1 MMQLYELVNSPSRR
15 RSTRAS
21 LVVALLTIVVGVVA
35 GAAVTFLPVWAGF
48 AAVLALAGA
57 GLLLVNTDYG
67 IAVTLLVAIVIPFG
81 ALPFK
86 AVITPNFLEL
96 ILAALMLIWILRIL
110 ARPEATLQLT
120 ALGLPLIGFL
130 GLTLFSFLLGSNLSP
145 DSLTLHNYFKFFLAV
160 LFFFSIVNCIQT
172 RAQARWM
179 LQALMISGTLSALVG
194 LVLYLL
200 PNNLAEQILIQ
211 FGTIGYPTTG
221 RVLRFIEDDT
231 SGIERAI
238 GLAVDPNSYGGMLA
252 LIGAI
257 VTTQAITE
265 RPILPRRLLFVMT
278 PIILLVLFLTYSR
291 AALGGM
297 IVAAV
302 YVATLR
308 YRRLWWAILAVGGV
322 AAVLLVG
329 FGLGEDFVARVT
341 DGLQFRD
348 QANQMRLAEY
358 QNAIAVIQAYPVFG
372 IGFGAAPE
380 IDLVAG
386 VSSVYLAVA
395 QRTGLVGL
403 LAFLGIIG
411 LFFREGWQALRNATA
426 AGDDERSAW
435 LVSLQAGIAAALAVG
450 LLDHYYFNIEFSHMV
465 ALFWGVIGLATL
477 LHRDPDADNADLAA

>member
-1 MMQLYELVNSPSRR
+1 
-15 RSTRAS
+15 
-21 LVVALLTIVVGVVA
+21 
-35 GAAVTFLPVWAGF
+35 
-48 AAVLALAGA
+48 
-57 GLLLVNTDYG
+57 
-67 IAVTLLVAIVIPFG
+67 
-81 ALPFK
+81 
-86 AVITPNFLEL
+86 
-96 ILAALMLIWILRIL
+96 
-110 ARPEATLQLT
+110 
-120 ALGLPLIGFL
+120 
-130 GLTLFSFLLGSNLSP
+130 
-145 DSLTLHNYFKFFLAV
+145 
-160 LFFFSIVNCIQT
+160 
-172 RAQARWM
+172 
-179 LQALMISGTLSALVG
+179 
-194 LVLYLL
+194 
-200 PNNLAEQILIQ
+200 
-211 FGTIGYPTTG
+211 
-221 RVLRFIEDDT
+221 
-231 SGIERAI
+231 
-238 GLAVDPNSYGGMLA
+238 
-252 LIGAI
+252 
-257 VTTQAITE
+257 
-265 RPILPRRLLFVMT
+265 MT